1 MLTARPDSTTADKV
15 ARERYRECCQKSA
28 LIASD
33 VACLIAEIIESPH
46 INQVFISETKS
57 IYHVEHSSLTGRF
70 IIHTSVMQGY
80 MRESSEHPGIIARSY
95 YPQVSVFAQYTNCL
109 KYMTDGKDSR
119 YVDVDCQRI
128 FIEDKFSIEN
138 KNSVDRLTKEV
149 KRHLIS

>member
-1 MLTARPDSTTADKV
+1 MATDPDSTTAEEV
-15 ARERYRECCQKSA
+15 ARERYRECCQKAA

-33 VACLIAEIIESPH
+33 VACLVAEIIQSPH
-46 INQVFISETKS
+46 IIQVFASDTTS
-57 IYHVEHSSLTGRF
+57 VYHVEHSSCTGRF
-70 IIHTSVMQGY
+70 IIHAGVVQGY

-109 KYMTDGKDSR
+109 KYMTEGEDSR

-128 FIEDKFSIEN
+128 FIEDRFSLEN
-138 KNSVDRLTKEV
+138 KDSVDRLTKEV

>member
-1 MLTARPDSTTADKV
+1 MSARPDSTTAEEV
-15 ARERYRECCQKSA
+15 ARKRYRECCHKAA

-33 VACLIAEIIESPH
+33 VACLVAEIIQSPH
-46 INQVFISETKS
+46 ITQVFASETTFV
-57 IYHVEHSSLTGRF
+57 YHVEHSSCTGRF
-70 IIHTSVMQGY
+70 IVHTGVVQGY
-80 MRESSEHPGIIARSY
+80 MRESSDHPGVVARSY

-109 KYMTDGKDSR
+109 KYMTKGEDSR

-128 FIEDKFSIEN
+128 FIEDKFSLEN

>member
-1 MLTARPDSTTADKV
+1 MATGPDSTTADEV
-15 ARERYRECCQKSA
+15 ARDRYRECCQKAA

-33 VACLIAEIIESPH
+33 AACLVAEITQSPH
-46 INQVFISETKS
+46 INQVFMSETKS

-70 IIHTSVMQGY
+70 IIHTSVMQGC
-80 MRESSEHPGIIARSY
+80 MRESSEHSGIIARSY

-109 KYMTDGKDSR
+109 NYMTEGEDSR

-128 FIEDKFSIEN
+128 FIEDKFSLEN

>member
-1 MLTARPDSTTADKV
+1 MLSARPDSTTADEV
-15 ARERYRECCQKSA
+15 ARERYRECCEKAA

-33 VACLIAEIIESPH
+33 VACLVAEIIQSPH

-109 KYMTDGKDSR
+109 KYITEGEDSR
-119 YVDVDCQRI
+119 YTDVDCQRI
-128 FIEDKFSIEN
+128 FTEDKFSLEN
-138 KNSVDRLTKEV
+138 KDSVDRLTKEV